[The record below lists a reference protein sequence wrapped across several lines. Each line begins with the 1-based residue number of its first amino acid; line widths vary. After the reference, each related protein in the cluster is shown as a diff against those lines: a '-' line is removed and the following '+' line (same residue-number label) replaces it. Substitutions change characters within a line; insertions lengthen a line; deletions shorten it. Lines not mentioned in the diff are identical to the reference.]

1 MQLMPNTKKII
12 NVSTKAGDS
21 GMSGLIDGVR
31 LPKSSQIFVVLG
43 DIDELNTWIGYSLVM
58 LSQKLPEQSAA
69 LRHAQKNLYLLSAL
83 IAKADSKKVSVA
95 EEELTILEKNSLFL
109 QKSMQQDWTRSFL
122 YPGGTETAA
131 RIDVARAVCR
141 RAERSLV
148 HLSQQQFVSDIA
160 LRYIN
165 RLSDYLYVLR
175 CFVNFKEGY
184 QEAQFDTK

>member
-1 MQLMPNTKKII
+1 MPKKKASTLI
-12 NVSTKAGDS
+12 NVSTKGGDK
-21 GMSGLIDGVR
+21 GTSGLIDGVR
-31 LPKSSQIFVVLG
+31 LPKSSQIFEVLG
-43 DIDELNTWIGYSLVM
+43 EMDELNAWIGYSLVT
-58 LSQKLPEQSAA
+58 LSKQLPEQSAA

-83 IAKADSKKVSVA
+83 IAKADAKKISVA

-109 QKSMQQDWTRSFL
+109 QKSMKQDWTKSFL

-131 RIDVARAVCR
+131 RIDVTRAVCR

-148 HLSQQQFVSDIA
+148 KLSLQQRVPDIA
-160 LRYIN
+160 LQYLN

-184 QEAQFDTK
+184 QEAVFDKE